1 MIKFDMMH
9 AADYSNMKMGQMTK
23 NIDAAKKKH
32 KQIAKAIKYVR
43 VVS

>member
-23 NIDAAKKKH
+23 NIDTAKKKD
-32 KQIAKAIKYVR
+32 KQIAKVIEYVT
-43 VVS
+43 VV